1 MSDRRG
7 HTTYLIYLI
16 AIDNIVS
23 PISLSLR
30 QADLFDQ
37 LLDLRAERFL
47 VRLFIFFGGL
57 APDRAR
63 L

>member
-1 MSDRRG
+1 M
-7 HTTYLIYLI
+7 YLI

-37 LLDLRAERFL
+37 LLDLRAERFSCPP
-47 VRLFIFFGGL
+47 VPFFRRLSS
-57 APDRAR
+57 
-63 L
+63 